1 MKISDV
7 LMCAG
12 LAAFFLIA
20 TAWLPFAGPFVSML
34 TPLPYL
40 YYSTK
45 LGFSNGVKITFL
57 STLILTLLA
66 FLAGYPQITLFAVEF
81 GLLGLMLSWLFFR
94 KFSFSQTLFFATLCI
109 LFLGFGFFFYF
120 ASSKHISLREMM
132 RVHLDSQVK
141 AVIML
146 YKDMSVPEE
155 KIAELDAYGKVFI
168 NTVLN
173 IYPSLMVVGTG
184 FIVWFNMV
192 LAKPLFRMKKLDYPD
207 FGPMD
212 HWKAPDILVWGVIL
226 SGFTYFIS
234 SGSIKLFA
242 LNALIIMMT
251 VYFFHGLAIILFFL
265 NKYHAPSW
273 FRASVFFLIIIQQL
287 FLITS
292 AAFGLFDQWIDF
304 RKIHSKMDN

>member
-7 LMCAG
+7 LVCAG
-12 LAAFFLIA
+12 WAGFFLMA
-20 TAWLPFAGPFVSML
+20 TAWLPIAGPFVSML

-45 LGFSNGVKITFL
+45 LGFSNGVKITLL
-57 STLILTLLA
+57 STVILALLA

-81 GLLGLMLSWLFFR
+81 GLLGLILSWLFFR
-94 KFSFSQTLFFATLCI
+94 KFSFGQTLFFATLCI
-109 LFLGFGFFFYF
+109 LFLAFGFFFYI
-120 ASSKHISLREMM
+120 ASSKHMGLREMM
-132 RVHLDSQVK
+132 LVYLDSQVK

-146 YKDMSVPEE
+146 YKEMGIPEE
-155 KIAELDAYGKVFI
+155 KAAELDTYGKVFI
-168 NTVLN
+168 NAILN
-173 IYPSLMVVGTG
+173 IYPSLMVIGTG

-192 LAKPLFRMKKLDYPD
+192 LAKPLFKMKNLDYPD

-242 LNALIIMMT
+242 INALIIMMA
-251 VYFFHGLAIILFFL
+251 VYFFHGLSIILFFL

-273 FRASVFFLIIIQQL
+273 FRASVYFLIIIQQL
-287 FLITS
+287 FLIIS